1 MFKHDLRIL
10 LVEDHPFQL
19 MATQYL
25 LNSYGFHQLTSA
37 YNAES
42 ALRLMR
48 QAKMPFDILLCDQ
61 CLPDLQGLE
70 LIDRASRQGFIQK
83 AIILSSLTLNELEA
97 LKTQASA
104 RGLPLLGY
112 LTKPLNHWELK
123 TLLICA

>member
-1 MFKHDLRIL
+1 MFKHDVRIL

-19 MATQYL
+19 MATQCL

-37 YNAES
+37 YDAES
-42 ALRLMR
+42 ALRLMQ
-48 QAKMPFDILLCDQ
+48 QAKMPFEILLCDQ

-70 LIDRASRQGFIQK
+70 LIDRASRQGLIQK
-83 AIILSSLTLNELEA
+83 AIILSSLTLNELDE
-97 LKTQASA
+97 LKNQASE

-112 LTKPLNHWELK
+112 LTKPLNHWDLK